1 MKNFPTLPL
10 FLLITLVFLNGA
22 FIVIGIYQQSVHH
35 QDWCQNWCLQIKPLW
50 ADVAQAVAS
59 FNISTATFF
68 SFWPPRFLFLFSP
81 KPLPLFSLRAAN
93 PLPVFPPVIFSAL
106 FFSPCGAGAFNRFF
120 LISRKARRHFQSA
133 GPNTAAINKRPIN
146 KKD

>member
-59 FNISTATFF
+59 FNISAATFF
-68 SFWPPRFLFLFSP
+68 FILAAAIFILVLAKTLAALFSPRRKSPPRFP
-81 KPLPLFSLRAAN
+81 AGN
-93 PLPVFPPVIFSAL
+93 
-106 FFSPCGAGAFNRFF
+106 FFSPLF
-120 LISRKARRHFQSA
+120 LALRRRSVQPLLF
-133 GPNTAAINKRPIN
+133 
-146 KKD
+146 D